1 MVIVE
6 QFGEGLRGMT
16 LLEDVC
22 PWGWAL
28 RFQNPS
34 LSLSLCLQ
42 LGVYNIGSQLLL

>member
-28 RFQNPS
+28 RFQNSS
-34 LSLSLCLQ
+34 LSLSPSAFN
-42 LGVYNIGSQLLL
+42 LGFII